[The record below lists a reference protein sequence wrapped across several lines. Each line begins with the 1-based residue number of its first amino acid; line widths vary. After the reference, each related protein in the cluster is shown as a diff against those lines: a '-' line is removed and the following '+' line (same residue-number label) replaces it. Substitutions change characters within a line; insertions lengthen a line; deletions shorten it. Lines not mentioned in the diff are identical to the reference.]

1 MQHRRPSLP
10 GRQYSLDIMAETGHT
25 VFARAAVG
33 QWLNL
38 GLLGDLQRVVYL
50 DAEVSDGAFEL
61 GMAKQQ
67 LNGSQVLRPLV
78 YQRRFR
84 SPHRV
89 RPIGR

>member
-1 MQHRRPSLP
+1 MPAP
-10 GRQYSLDIMAETGHT
+10 GRQYSFDMMPESGHA

-33 QWLNL
+33 QGLDL

-67 LNGSQVLRPLV
+67 LNGPADSSCACR
-78 YQRRFR
+78 
-84 SPHRV
+84 
-89 RPIGR
+89 